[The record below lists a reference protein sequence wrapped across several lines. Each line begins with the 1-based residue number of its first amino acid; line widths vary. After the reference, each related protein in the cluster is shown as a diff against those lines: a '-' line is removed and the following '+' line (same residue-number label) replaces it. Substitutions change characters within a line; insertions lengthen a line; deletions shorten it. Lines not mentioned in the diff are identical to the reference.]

1 VKTFSDRLR
10 HARQLRGLTQSELA
24 RSCGLSQGAISN
36 YESASRKTAKEV
48 FRLADI
54 LQVSAAWLAT
64 GAGPMEQEIP
74 SCAYKISEP
83 SSAPGQSYS
92 WPFPRIPPDELFALS
107 PGDRALIE
115 DTVLSL
121 MQSFRNKLRRR

>member
-1 VKTFSDRLR
+1 VKTFSDRLK
-10 HARQLRGLTQSELA
+10 HARQMRGLTQSELA
-24 RSCGLSQGAISN
+24 RACGLSQGAISN

-64 GAGPMEQEIP
+64 GTGPMEQEPP
-74 SCAYKISEP
+74 SCAYVLSEP
-83 SSAPGQSYS
+83 PQSLGYS
-92 WPFPRIPPDELFALS
+92 WPFPRIS
-107 PGDRALIE
+107 PSDLLGLGPAERTLIE

-121 MQSFRNKLRRR
+121 MQSFRNKPRRR